1 MPVNEILAPWYLKV
15 RYHTAIARHLMH
27 IYFETGSSL
36 NAGGLMTPNDRKIQG
51 SGSLVDVPISEVV
64 YEVFHR
70 VHTGLQTGTGVD
82 EIQIWHTATGAN
94 VFVQNN
100 DISTSAI
107 GGAAAG
113 VASAYSM
120 FVATT
125 ADRSKA
131 RFTFFEWL
139 DASPQRTS
147 MSAPPTS
154 DDGNLN
160 WYLCKGLV
168 PFANNDGKRLTSL
181 ISQNV
186 GYNRRLANRY
196 GRAIT
201 P

>member
-1 MPVNEILAPWYLKV
+1 
-15 RYHTAIARHLMH
+15 
-27 IYFETGSSL
+27 
-36 NAGGLMTPNDRKIQG
+36 
-51 SGSLVDVPISEVV
+51 
-64 YEVFHR
+64 
-70 VHTGLQTGTGVD
+70 
-82 EIQIWHTATGAN
+82 
-94 VFVQNN
+94 
-100 DISTSAI
+100 
-107 GGAAAG
+107 
-113 VASAYSM
+113 M